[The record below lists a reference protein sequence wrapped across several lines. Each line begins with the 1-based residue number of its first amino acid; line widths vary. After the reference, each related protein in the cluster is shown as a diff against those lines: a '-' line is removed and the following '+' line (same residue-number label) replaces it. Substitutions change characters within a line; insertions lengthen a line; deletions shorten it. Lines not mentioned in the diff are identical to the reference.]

1 VAVSIRP
8 IRALPRSL
16 QAQPQRQ
23 LLQQHPL
30 LLQHLQP
37 TKPLVRQTAASR
49 RCVQRTH
56 RCMKELLNRLQP
68 ALRFAER
75 IHRELCRNRQRQVVV
90 IAVLAV
96 SAAAIYA
103 LSVAQLHRQRDA
115 FGDYVLVHVATAEIS
130 AGQPVSPLN
139 TRTFTMPT
147 QFVLPSTRTS
157 LPSSLTATSDISE
170 GDIISLQNSLAE
182 GEGASVPAGMRAVS
196 IVPRIAM
203 PALSSGTFVDIIAN
217 GQVITPRGIVLSSLE
232 NNVGVVVAVPELL
245 APAVASAAS
254 VGEATL
260 VISN

>member
-1 VAVSIRP
+1 
-8 IRALPRSL
+8 
-16 QAQPQRQ
+16 
-23 LLQQHPL
+23 
-30 LLQHLQP
+30 
-37 TKPLVRQTAASR
+37 
-49 RCVQRTH
+49 
-56 RCMKELLNRLQP
+56 MKELLNRLQP

-90 IAVLAV
+90 IAALAV

-115 FGDYVLVHVATAEIS
+115 FGNYVLVHVATAHIS

-203 PALSSGTFVDIIAN
+203 PALSPGTFVDIIAN

>member
-1 VAVSIRP
+1 
-8 IRALPRSL
+8 
-16 QAQPQRQ
+16 
-23 LLQQHPL
+23 
-30 LLQHLQP
+30 
-37 TKPLVRQTAASR
+37 
-49 RCVQRTH
+49 
-56 RCMKELLNRLQP
+56 MKDLLNRLQP
-68 ALRFAER
+68 VIRFAER

-90 IAVLAV
+90 IAALAV

-139 TRTFTMPT
+139 TKTFTMPT

-203 PALSSGTFVDIIAN
+203 PALSPGTFVDIIAN

-245 APAVASAAS
+245 APTVASAAS